1 MPPAA
6 RKRPLP
12 DAEIDG
18 AEVSW
23 RFRKEMLATMP
34 ASSAIIGQAVADGA
48 GAAATEG
55 TPLASSYTSVR
66 ERRVASNDRGPTA

>member
-1 MPPAA
+1 MLPAA

-23 RFRKEMLATMP
+23 ALPYRNA
-34 ASSAIIGQAVADGA
+34 QAAYPRAVPSVAKVRAGGA
-48 GAAATEG
+48 GAAATEE
-55 TPLASSYTSVR
+55 TSLRSSYASIGKRKQTST
-66 ERRVASNDRGPTA
+66 GPNA